1 MAMLLITKDGQR
13 SKVLEI
19 LRRTAM
25 AENTSDWSE
34 EEEDYVEAPNKVYID
49 GDVTFDQMAEIV
61 DFLRDQ
67 LEEKK

>member
-61 DFLRDQ
+61 DFLRGQ
-67 LEEKK
+67 SEENK

>member
-13 SKVLEI
+13 EKVLEI

-34 EEEDYVEAPNKVYID
+34 EEEDYVEALNKVYID

-61 DFLRDQ
+61 DFLRGQ
-67 LEEKK
+67 SEEKK

>member
-1 MAMLLITKDGQR
+1 
-13 SKVLEI
+13 
-19 LRRTAM
+19 M

-61 DFLRDQ
+61 DFLRGQ
-67 LEEKK
+67 SEEKK